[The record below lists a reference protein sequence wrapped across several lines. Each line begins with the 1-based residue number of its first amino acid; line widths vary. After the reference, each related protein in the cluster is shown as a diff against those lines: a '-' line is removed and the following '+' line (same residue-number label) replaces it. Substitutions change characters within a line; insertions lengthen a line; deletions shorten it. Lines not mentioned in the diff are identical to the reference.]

1 VFLSFSNL
9 AFDVSSDIHG
19 TLEGETIVGESI
31 RDTPNLGHYKEPF
44 PMEFPA
50 SDLPIYRRGFPGIMI
65 NPTTEWTR
73 EDWRDLIRR
82 RLGPDNEDL
91 YIYARREAP
100 IPTQEMVR
108 FQNHVSNIRH
118 IGQH

>member
-1 VFLSFSNL
+1 M
-9 AFDVSSDIHG
+9 
-19 TLEGETIVGESI
+19 VGESI
-31 RDTPNLGHYKEPF
+31 RNTPNLGHYKKRF
-44 PMEFPA
+44 PLELPT
-50 SDLPIYRRGFPGIMI
+50 SDLPIYRHGFPPGIMI
-65 NPTTEWTR
+65 NDTTEWTR

-108 FQNHVSNIRH
+108 FQNHISNIRH
-118 IGQH
+118 IGHALT